1 MNNKQRTPHFSYMS
15 KSLRGGAVL
24 LLLLCATVAS
34 ADELIKSELTY
45 QRFTTAD
52 GLPQMQT
59 ETIFQDANGYIYIG
73 TLSGFVR
80 YDGITL
86 TPFLKGRRENIVAFA
101 EIDGKVRALGF
112 RRQWE
117 IDGNDTRMLPIDSKN
132 HWLLNNFNSPC
143 LPNGLVML
151 EDKNEENR
159 KICRI
164 EKDGMQTLFYG
175 TFFDRMTPDRKIT
188 EYDGALYM
196 PCAEG
201 LFRIDK
207 KGKATRISRKTDF
220 YTLHEMNDTLYAL
233 AADGVYVLDE
243 EKGKRDERLLLSL
256 KPSSLYSFEA
266 PDYGLAACHNDK
278 GELYIADA
286 HNIYLYR
293 QGQITCVTRGF
304 NMIKDIF
311 VDCWGRLWAATYQG
325 AYCFFG
331 CNFTNYRLTDNN
343 DIVRAIGIDGDDNM
357 FFGTLNGKLI
367 SHLQTSPRRGGLPT
381 TPSLQISPPFW
392 EGSEVGHLEADFYQ
406 PWAARLDGQIY
417 MINNN
422 GVIRIGKKAS
432 PSGGRLEGAFNML
445 RLPEDKW
452 RFIATGKNRLIIGS
466 RKQIVAYYP
475 ASDAIDTLTTQ
486 VYQPW
491 IAAEDRKGN
500 VYIGTTLGLY
510 KIDSSTDKPKK
521 LIGEQNKSIITAMT
535 TDNKGNIL
543 FATADS
549 LFSIRNDSITS
560 LYTEQLR
567 NHEIRAIHVTKS
579 DYLIV
584 ATIDGMLVA
593 DMKEKDKQ
601 QFFDHRSGF
610 TMIEP
615 QMATIGETTDGRVW
629 IAGLEEMAAFYPAEL
644 LNSTLSDTIVRMP
657 LKWWQRWWA
666 WLLAALCLIV
676 LIWIG
681 AYQTEKRRNKK
692 AIGLLR
698 RETQQRQQQLEAIRT
713 AVDDYMANSINKE
726 ELAKQAAEITAQ
738 SEDDD
743 ILQGTGKIA
752 FRTTSGKV
760 FIDESN
766 IAYILADGNYAQ
778 VITFEDTEMVLESL
792 AKLERRL
799 NSRWFVRADRKTIIN
814 RKAIYK
820 INPKRGICTLRSSSG
835 ITKEIEITKGGMER
849 LN

>member
-1 MNNKQRTPHFSYMS
+1 M
-15 KSLRGGAVL
+15 
-24 LLLLCATVAS
+24 LLLLCATATN

-80 YDGITL
+80 YDGIAL
-86 TPFLKGRRENIVAFA
+86 TPFLKGHRENIVAFA
-101 EIDGKVRALGF
+101 EVGGKVRALGF

-117 IDGNDTRMLPIDSKN
+117 VEGQKARMLPIDPKN

-143 LPNGLVML
+143 LPNGLVIL
-151 EDKNEENR
+151 EDKNEEHR
-159 KICRI
+159 KICRV
-164 EKDGMQTLFYG
+164 EGDGMRTLLRG
-175 TFFDRMTPDRKIT
+175 TFLDRMTPDRKICK
-188 EYDGALYM
+188 YDGDYYM
-196 PCAEG
+196 PSEKG
-201 LFRIDK
+201 LFRIDE
-207 KGKATRISRKTDF
+207 KGKVTRLSRKTDF

-243 EKGKRDERLLLSL
+243 GTGGRKFGATRIDFLSHL
-256 KPSSLYSFEA
+256 GEGQEGAFEA
-266 PDYGLAACHNDK
+266 PDYGLSACHNDK

-293 QGQITCVTRGF
+293 NGQISCVAKGF
-304 NMIKDIF
+304 NMIKNIF
-311 VDCWGRLWAATYQG
+311 IDRWNRLWAATYQG
-325 AYCFFG
+325 VYCFFG
-331 CNFTNYRLTDNN
+331 CNFTNYRLNDPN
-343 DIVRAIGIDGDDNM
+343 DIVRAIGIDGNDNM

-367 SHLQTSPRRGGLPT
+367 SPQGGA
-381 TPSLQISPPFW
+381 
-392 EGSEVGHLEADFYQ
+392 LEADFYQ
-406 PWAARLDGQIY
+406 PWTAQLGGQVY
-417 MINNN
+417 MIDNN
-422 GVIRIGKKAS
+422 GVVRVDKEKT
-432 PSGGRLEGAFNML
+432 EML

-452 RFIATGKNRLIIGS
+452 RFIAAGKNRLIIGS

-475 ASDAIDTLTTQ
+475 DSDTIDTLTTQ
-486 VYQPW
+486 IYQPW
-491 IAAEDRKGN
+491 TAAEDRKGN

-510 KIDSSTDKPKK
+510 KIDNSTDKPRK
-521 LIGEQNKSIITAMT
+521 LIDENNKSVITAMT
-535 TDNKGNIL
+535 TDTKGNIL

-549 LFSIRNDSITS
+549 LFSINNDNITS

-567 NHEIRAIHVTKS
+567 SHEIRAIHVTKS

-584 ATIDGMLVA
+584 ATIDGLLVA
-593 DMKEKDKQ
+593 NLSEKDKQ

-644 LNSTLSDTIVRMP
+644 LNSALSDTVVRMP
-657 LKWWQRWWA
+657 LKWWQRWWV
-666 WLLAALCLIV
+666 WLLSALCLV
-676 LIWIG
+676 ALIWAG
-681 AYQTEKRRNKK
+681 AYQMEKRRNRK
-692 AIGLLR
+692 AIGQLQ

-726 ELAKQAAEITAQ
+726 ELAQQAAEIAAQ
-738 SEDDD
+738 NEGDDD
-743 ILQGTGKIA
+743 LQGTGKIA

-760 FIDESN
+760 FINEND

-778 VITFEDTEMVLESL
+778 VVTFEETEMVLESL
-792 AKLERRL
+792 AKMERRL
-799 NSRWFVRADRKTIIN
+799 NSRWFVRADRKSIIN
-814 RKAIYK
+814 LKAIYK
-820 INPKRGICTLRSSSG
+820 INPKRNICILRSSSG
-835 ITKEIEITKGGMER
+835 LTKEIEITKGGMER
-849 LN
+849 LS